1 MAQFF
6 RILLY
11 SPRLTILAFLLIT
24 GGISGALK
32 HRDNEKEASSPW
44 DMGES
49 DGSSPQTLQ
58 EVGGWGKD
66 TKSAGQPAPPVAVE
80 TNPKLWKTEDGVI
93 YEEEDVKA
101 LDPSE
106 YE

>member
-1 MAQFF
+1 MGQFF

-11 SPRLTILAFLLIT
+11 SPRLTISACLLMI
-24 GGISGALK
+24 GGVSGALK
-32 HRDNEKEASSPW
+32 HRDAEAKKPNPW
-44 DMGES
+44 GTSEYAS
-49 DGSSPQTLQ
+49 DTAH

-66 TKSAGQPAPPVAVE
+66 TAPATRLAPAGPRE
-80 TNPKLWKTEDGVI
+80 TNEKVWNNEDGVI
-93 YEEEDVKA
+93 FEEEDVKA